1 MSSAARKIKKQ
12 NQLIQEKVML
22 FDALPKECN
31 GCQEAYDKLNKQQ
44 ATNWSVMVFN
54 ESKTVRLFCPECY
67 KNVQAWAEDLVKETE
82 NEQL

>member
-22 FDALPKECN
+22 FDALPNKCN
-31 GCQEAYDKLNKQQ
+31 GCQEPYDKKNKEQ
-44 ATNWSVMVFN
+44 ATTWSVMVFN
-54 ESKTVRLFCPECY
+54 ESKSVRLFCPTCY

-82 NEQL
+82 NE

>member
-22 FDALPKECN
+22 FDALPKKCN
-31 GCQEAYDKLNKQQ
+31 GCEQPYDAKNREQ
-44 ATNWSVMVFN
+44 ATTWSVMVFN
-54 ESKTVRLFCPECY
+54 ESKTVRLFCPTCY

-82 NEQL
+82 NE

>member
-22 FDALPKECN
+22 FDALPNKCN
-31 GCQEAYDKLNKQQ
+31 GCQEDYNKLNKEQ
-44 ATNWSVMVFN
+44 ATSWSVMVFN
-54 ESKTVRLFCPECY
+54 ESKTVRLYCPTCY
-67 KNVQAWAEDLVKETE
+67 KNVQAWAEDFVKETE